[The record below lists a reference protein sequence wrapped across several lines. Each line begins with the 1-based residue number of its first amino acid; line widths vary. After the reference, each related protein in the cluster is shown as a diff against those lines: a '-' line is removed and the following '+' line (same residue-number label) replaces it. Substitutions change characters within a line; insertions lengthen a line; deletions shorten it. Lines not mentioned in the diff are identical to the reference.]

1 MFLSITSSNIYIFYQ
16 YFVGS
21 LADNNT
27 LSTKIEAKEEK
38 LKEVNDALV
47 ERDFIIS
54 TLSDSNKELLQQIES
69 LESNVKSLDID
80 VQNLQNR
87 GAQLVSE
94 KAEKTR
100 LLEKEKSEKT
110 RQVSEYRV
118 SKYICTCIT
127 YLGII
132 EW

>member
-1 MFLSITSSNIYIFYQ
+1 
-16 YFVGS
+16 
-21 LADNNT
+21 LADNNA

-47 ERDFIIS
+47 ERDFMIS
-54 TLSDSNKELLQQIES
+54 TLSDSNKELIQQIES
-69 LESNVKSLDID
+69 MEGNIKSLEID

-87 GAQLVSE
+87 CAQLVSE
-94 KAEKTR
+94 KADKTR

-118 SKYICTCIT
+118 S
-127 YLGII
+127 
-132 EW
+132 

>member
-127 YLGII
+127 YLGNIA
-132 EW
+132 

>member
-1 MFLSITSSNIYIFYQ
+1 M
-16 YFVGS
+16 
-21 LADNNT
+21 ADNNA

-47 ERDFIIS
+47 ERDFMIS
-54 TLSDSNKELLQQIES
+54 TLSDSNKELIQQIES
-69 LESNVKSLDID
+69 MEGNIKSLEID

-87 GAQLVSE
+87 CAQLVSE
-94 KAEKTR
+94 KADKTR

-118 SKYICTCIT
+118 S
-127 YLGII
+127 
-132 EW
+132 

>member
-1 MFLSITSSNIYIFYQ
+1 
-16 YFVGS
+16 
-21 LADNNT
+21 LADNNA

-47 ERDFIIS
+47 ERYFMIS
-54 TLSDSNKELLQQIES
+54 TLSDSNKELIQQIES
-69 LESNVKSLDID
+69 MEGNIKSLEID

-87 GAQLVSE
+87 CAQLVSE
-94 KAEKTR
+94 KADKTR

-118 SKYICTCIT
+118 S
-127 YLGII
+127 
-132 EW
+132 